1 MDMQWDLE
9 RAGDIGIMRLS
20 GFLGENVVHR
30 FTGAVD
36 WTGARCSG
44 AVVIDLAALQGWNG
58 DGEAAIVN
66 AAGRLGPDHGLLA
79 VCGLGE
85 RAAPLL
91 ATAHGLG
98 LLRLFPDTDTALAA
112 LTPR

>member
-1 MDMQWDLE
+1 MSMQWELE
-9 RAGDIGIMRLS
+9 RTGDIGVMRLS
-20 GFLGENVVHR
+20 GFLGAGVVHR

-36 WTGARCSG
+36 WTGTRCPG
-44 AVVIDLAALQGWNG
+44 AVVVDLAALRGWSG

-66 AAGRLGPDHGLLA
+66 AAGRLGPDRGPLA

-91 ATAHGLG
+91 VTARGLG

-112 LTPR
+112 LAPH